1 MTDDNAARRPW
12 GGAQQAT
19 GSGDAPFMVWRM
31 TQAPPGWY
39 PDPAPVA
46 PGTPPHH
53 RYWDGAG
60 WTAHVQPVYPAYAQP
75 VQRYAQP
82 VQPRIVA
89 GPTTPEGERLAG
101 WWWRAL
107 AQVIDIVIL
116 GVAGNIVALPVQIQV
131 QREIADLTD
140 RYVRDVSGPN
150 GQAFDL
156 TGYWQA
162 TVDIYRDHII
172 GLFVVPLLFGL
183 AYICLFLRWKGAT
196 PGKLVCGLRVRLRER
211 PGRLPWSAIAIRATV
226 QHLIPGMAVAALI
239 LSGSL
244 ATMVLGYLGVT
255 AYFLVDVLWAA
266 VEQETAGRPR
276 HRGGDQRGHDALAVE
291 PPAAARSSTDG
302 TK

>member
-1 MTDDNAARRPW
+1 MYVGMRSSCPT
-12 GGAQQAT
+12 GA
-19 GSGDAPFMVWRM
+19 
-31 TQAPPGWY
+31 Y
-39 PDPAPVA
+39 PVA
-46 PGTPPHH
+46 HDADAAGLVPGPRAPPGTPPHH

-60 WTAHVQPVYPAYAQP
+60 WTPHVQPVYPAYAQP
-75 VQRYAQP
+75 VQPAYAQP

-89 GPTTPEGERLAG
+89 GPTTPDGERLAG

-140 RYVRDVSGPN
+140 RYVRDISGRTGRPSTSRATGRRRWTSTATTSSGCSSSRCCSGWPTSACSCAGRAPPPGSSCADCGSASASGP
-150 GQAFDL
+150 G
-156 TGYWQA
+156 GC
-162 TVDIYRDHII
+162 R
-172 GLFVVPLLFGL
+172 
-183 AYICLFLRWKGAT
+183 GARSRS
-196 PGKLVCGLRVRLRER
+196 G
-211 PGRLPWSAIAIRATV
+211 ATV

-266 VEQETAGRPR
+266 VSKKRQAVHDIAAETNVVTTR
-276 HRGGDQRGHDALAVE
+276 
-291 PPAAARSSTDG
+291 
-302 TK
+302 